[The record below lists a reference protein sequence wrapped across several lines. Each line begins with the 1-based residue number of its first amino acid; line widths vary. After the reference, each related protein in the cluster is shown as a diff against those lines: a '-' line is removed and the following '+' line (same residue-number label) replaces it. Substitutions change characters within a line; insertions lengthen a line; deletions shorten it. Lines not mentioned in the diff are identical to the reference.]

1 MERVFQLRTE
11 ISRLLEE
18 RPQHR
23 MLQQLLEDRL
33 KKAGS
38 PHNRMLVLKMMM
50 AEKITELQVQWDK
63 LNALLGELNAD
74 IKKTN

>member
-1 MERVFQLRTE
+1 
-11 ISRLLEE
+11 
-18 RPQHR
+18 